1 MSIFGQIKDK
11 IAQYVDVRVKLVK
24 LTVIGRTASLLSY
37 FMYALLG
44 IFVVFCILLFSGLS
58 VVEGLMALGLSRL
71 VSTVIMLGIYVLV
84 MLLLVA
90 LRKSII
96 RAFSSIVIRI
106 LTEGDNHD
114 DDDDDDDDKERK

>member
-71 VSTVIMLGIYVLV
+71 VSTVIMLGVYVLV

-106 LTEGDNHD
+106 LTEGDSHD
-114 DDDDDDDDKERK
+114 DDDEDDKERN